1 MAKCV
6 AVVDDDRAL
15 LDLLFSVLANEGYD
29 VHVFDSASDAIAH
42 LPDLQPDAVILDLR
56 MGQRAEGWRVLDRI
70 KGNPAIAS
78 TPVLVCSADLVQLR
92 AVKAAVNPDGVAIL
106 CKPFEL
112 ESLLQLVR
120 QMVHEPASD
129 ASGFDPR

>member
-29 VHVFDSASDAIAH
+29 VHVFDSAIEAILH

-56 MGQRAEGWRVLDRI
+56 MGRRVDGWRVLDQI
-70 KGNPAIAS
+70 KGDPAIAS
-78 TPVLVCSADLVQLR
+78 THVLVCSADLVQLR
-92 AVKAAVNPDGVAIL
+92 AVRAGANRNRFAIL
-106 CKPFEL
+106 GKPFEL
-112 ESLLQLVR
+112 ETLLQLVR
-120 QMVHEPASD
+120 QMVDEPAGN
-129 ASGFDPR
+129 AQGAATH